1 MEYKNN
7 LNAKNNL
14 INENNEIS
22 NIIPES
28 LEDIINTDDIINYIS
43 STLYFIMHTNKTM
56 KKKQPRG
63 INEPLYSKK
72 IPVLSLNKFL
82 IRIIKYTE
90 CENNT
95 LIVAFLYIMKLIQK
109 EKFVIEI
116 NNVYRLL
123 LGTVVLAKKVLEDIK
138 LDNSYYCG
146 IGGIS
151 NNELNSIEYS
161 LFVRMDFNINLKKED
176 VNKIYEQIFKTFP
189 KSRLNEI
196 FQKKSVNDINN
207 KSLKSGNNKI
217 NINIKVEDI
226 KNKES
231 QTDKEVE
238 NNEDNCKSN
247 SVISCNNIN
256 VINNG

>member
-7 LNAKNNL
+7 QNAQNN
-14 INENNEIS
+14 ITSENSEIYDT
-22 NIIPES
+22 IPES
-28 LEDIINTDDIINYIS
+28 LENIINTDDIINYIS
-43 STLYFIMHTNKTM
+43 STLYYIIHTNKTM

-72 IPVLSLNKFL
+72 FPVLPLNKFL

-109 EKFVIEI
+109 EKFVLEI

-123 LGTVVLAKKVLEDIK
+123 LGAVVLAKKVLEDIK

-161 LFVRMDFNINLKKED
+161 LFVRIDFNVNLKKED
-176 VNKIYEQIFKTFP
+176 VNKIYEQIFKTLP
-189 KSRLNEI
+189 NSRLNEI
-196 FQKKSVNDINN
+196 LQKINVNDNINIQ
-207 KSLKSGNNKI
+207 SIGNNKI
-217 NINIKVEDI
+217 NINNKVEDI

-231 QTDKEVE
+231 QTDKKDE
-238 NNEDNCKSN
+238 NNNEYQCKSN
-247 SVISCNNIN
+247 NNNSSSIN

>member
-7 LNAKNNL
+7 QNAYYNL
-14 INENNEIS
+14 TNENDEIS
-22 NIIPES
+22 NTITQS

-43 STLYFIMHTNKTM
+43 STLYFIIHTNKTM
-56 KKKQPRG
+56 KKKQPRSK
-63 INEPLYSKK
+63 NEPLYSKK

-95 LIVAFLYIMKLIQK
+95 LIVAFLYILKLIQK
-109 EKFVIEI
+109 EKFVLEI

-123 LGTVVLAKKVLEDIK
+123 LGAAVLAKKVLEDVK

-146 IGGIS
+146 IGGLT

-161 LFVRMDFNINLKKED
+161 LFVRIDYNVNLKKED
-176 VNKIYEQIFKTFP
+176 VNKIYEQIYKTLP

-196 FQKKSVNDINN
+196 YK
-207 KSLKSGNNKI
+207 KI
-217 NINIKVEDI
+217 NINNNINNLNVKFEDNNIIINNKVEDI

-231 QTDKEVE
+231 QSNKNAGNNKDK
-238 NNEDNCKSN
+238 
-247 SVISCNNIN
+247 
-256 VINNG
+256 

>member
-7 LNAKNNL
+7 QNAYYNL
-14 INENNEIS
+14 TNENDEIS
-22 NIIPES
+22 NTITQS

-43 STLYFIMHTNKTM
+43 STLYFIIHTNKTM
-56 KKKQPRG
+56 KKKQPRSK
-63 INEPLYSKK
+63 NEPLYSKK

-109 EKFVIEI
+109 EKFVLEI

-123 LGTVVLAKKVLEDIK
+123 LGAVVLAKKVLEDIK

-151 NNELNSIEYS
+151 NSELNSIEYS
-161 LFVRMDFNINLKKED
+161 LFVRIDFNVNLKKED
-176 VNKIYEQIFKTFP
+176 VNKIYEQIFKTLP
-189 KSRLNEI
+189 KPRLNEI
-196 FQKKSVNDINN
+196 FQKINVNVNINIQSVGD
-207 KSLKSGNNKI
+207 NKI
-217 NINIKVEDI
+217 NINNKVEDI

-231 QTDKEVE
+231 QIDKKTE
-238 NNEDNCKSN
+238 NNKDKCKSN
-247 SVISCNNIN
+247 DNNSRNIN

>member
-7 LNAKNNL
+7 QNAQNN
-14 INENNEIS
+14 ITSENSEIYD
-22 NIIPES
+22 IIPES
-28 LEDIINTDDIINYIS
+28 LENIINTDDIINYIS
-43 STLYFIMHTNKTM
+43 STLYYIIHTNKTM

-72 IPVLSLNKFL
+72 FPVLPLNKFL

-109 EKFVIEI
+109 EKFVLEI

-123 LGTVVLAKKVLEDIK
+123 LGAVVLAKKVLEDIK

-161 LFVRMDFNINLKKED
+161 LFVRIDFNVNLKKED
-176 VNKIYEQIFKTFP
+176 VNKIYEQIFKTLP
-189 KSRLNEI
+189 KPRLNEI
-196 FQKKSVNDINN
+196 FQKINVNVNINIQSVGD
-207 KSLKSGNNKI
+207 NKI
-217 NINIKVEDI
+217 NINNKVEDI

-231 QTDKEVE
+231 QTDKKDEN
-238 NNEDNCKSN
+238 NNEDQCKSN
-247 SVISCNNIN
+247 NNNSSSIN

>member
-7 LNAKNNL
+7 QNAYYNL
-14 INENNEIS
+14 TNENDEIS
-22 NIIPES
+22 NTITQS

-43 STLYFIMHTNKTM
+43 STLYFIIHTNKTM
-56 KKKQPRG
+56 KKKQPRSK
-63 INEPLYSKK
+63 NEPLYSKK
-72 IPVLSLNKFL
+72 IPVLSLTKFL

-95 LIVAFLYIMKLIQK
+95 LIVAFLYILKLIQK
-109 EKFVIEI
+109 EKFVLEI

-123 LGTVVLAKKVLEDIK
+123 LGAAVLAKKVLEDVK

-146 IGGIS
+146 IGGLT

-161 LFVRMDFNINLKKED
+161 LFVRIDYNVNLKKED
-176 VNKIYEQIFKTFP
+176 VNKIYEQIYKTLP

-196 FQKKSVNDINN
+196 YK
-207 KSLKSGNNKI
+207 KI
-217 NINIKVEDI
+217 NINNNINNLNVKFEDNNIIINNKVEDI

-231 QTDKEVE
+231 QSNKNAGNNKDK
-238 NNEDNCKSN
+238 
-247 SVISCNNIN
+247 
-256 VINNG
+256 

>member
-7 LNAKNNL
+7 QNAYYNL
-14 INENNEIS
+14 TNENDEIS
-22 NIIPES
+22 NTITQS

-43 STLYFIMHTNKTM
+43 STLYFIIHTNKTM
-56 KKKQPRG
+56 KKKQPRSK
-63 INEPLYSKK
+63 NEPLYSKK

-95 LIVAFLYIMKLIQK
+95 LIVAFLYILKLIQK
-109 EKFVIEI
+109 EKFVLEI

-123 LGTVVLAKKVLEDIK
+123 LGAAVLVKKVLEDVK

-146 IGGIS
+146 IGGLT

-161 LFVRMDFNINLKKED
+161 LFVRIDYNVNLKKED
-176 VNKIYEQIFKTFP
+176 VNKIYEQIYKTLP

-196 FQKKSVNDINN
+196 YK
-207 KSLKSGNNKI
+207 KI
-217 NINIKVEDI
+217 NINNNINNLNVKFEDNNIIINNKVEDI

-231 QTDKEVE
+231 QSNKNARNNKDK
-238 NNEDNCKSN
+238 
-247 SVISCNNIN
+247 
-256 VINNG
+256 